1 MIEYYKP
8 SGRFSPLSP
17 VCVLVAAIA
26 MLGVAFVYQWL
37 IRFIPL
43 IYLNFLLTCGVGI
56 LLAVAG
62 GMAIRMGHIRNVPLA
77 FLVGFVLLL
86 VTLGG
91 KYWFQYRH
99 MVSEVAVA
107 VMEENGVPSEKQQ
120 ELVAALTEKLTFTEH
135 IKLRVEEGWTIGRGG
150 GAPVGGP
157 MVYFVWLL
165 EAAIIFFT
173 GVMTCGNAGGAP
185 YNERLGKW
193 ADEEEVVMTLPIES
207 EEKLAKITG
216 VTDISS
222 LLEIPVPSTLD
233 SDRNAVYKTHSIEG
247 KEVEDAYLSVDL
259 VTHSVNNKGEEQED
273 VLPLIKYAVI
283 SSEQRAELLERAK
296 LIQEGVAAH
305 QEANQETT
313 ESEGE

>member
-1 MIEYYKP
+1 
-8 SGRFSPLSP
+8 
-17 VCVLVAAIA
+17 
-26 MLGVAFVYQWL
+26 
-37 IRFIPL
+37 
-43 IYLNFLLTCGVGI
+43 
-56 LLAVAG
+56 
-62 GMAIRMGHIRNVPLA
+62 
-77 FLVGFVLLL
+77 
-86 VTLGG
+86 
-91 KYWFQYRH
+91 
-99 MVSEVAVA
+99 
-107 VMEENGVPSEKQQ
+107 
-120 ELVAALTEKLTFTEH
+120 
-135 IKLRVEEGWTIGRGG
+135 
-150 GAPVGGP
+150 
-157 MVYFVWLL
+157 
-165 EAAIIFFT
+165 
-173 GVMTCGNAGGAP
+173 MTCGNAGGAP
-185 YNERLGKW
+185 YNERLGEW